1 MWNFEIINSI
11 QLEIWKWKTE
21 LIVIPCL
28 DFGYFE
34 KGKGRN
40 LENLT
45 FLKRNPLD
53 LKFRK
58 KDIWQT
64 ELNIREYV
72 RRGYQEGWNLCSLD
86 NNLTEMSLEPGAKK
100 MTSITFLGQCLK
112 IIQEDK
118 CGKMCTKVISAPL
131 LYLLGWE
138 IVPAP
143 AEKRTIRTW
152 GACHQIRQG
161 LIFRTIFLRN
171 KVDGNLQ
178 VVKTT
183 PLHTYRISNV

>member
-1 MWNFEIINSI
+1 
-11 QLEIWKWKTE
+11 
-21 LIVIPCL
+21 
-28 DFGYFE
+28 
-34 KGKGRN
+34 
-40 LENLT
+40 
-45 FLKRNPLD
+45 
-53 LKFRK
+53 
-58 KDIWQT
+58 
-64 ELNIREYV
+64 
-72 RRGYQEGWNLCSLD
+72 
-86 NNLTEMSLEPGAKK
+86 MSLEPGAKK

-152 GACHQIRQG
+152 GACHRIRQG

-171 KVDGNLQ
+171 KGDGNLQ

-183 PLHTYRISNV
+183 PLHTHRILNI

>member
-1 MWNFEIINSI
+1 MEFWNKSY

-58 KDIWQT
+58 KEIWQT
-64 ELNIREYV
+64 ELNIR
-72 RRGYQEGWNLCSLD
+72 RGYQEAWNLCSLD
-86 NNLTEMSLEPGAKK
+86 NNFTEMIWMNLEPGAKK

-143 AEKRTIRTW
+143 AEKQTIRTW

-161 LIFRTIFLRN
+161 LIFRTIFFKGTRVMVYCKWN
-171 KVDGNLQ
+171 
-178 VVKTT
+178 VK
-183 PLHTYRISNV
+183 